1 MYRILRS
8 VCLEGGKSKMDQAQN
23 LRNIVKAQQVQVSKS
38 ARLITITSGK
48 GGVGKSSTAVN
59 LAVQFRKLGYS
70 VMIFDADFGLANIE
84 VMFGVFPEY
93 NLSDVIFHNKKIEE
107 IIAKGPMD
115 IGFISGGSGISELSN
130 LSKENVRFLASKLL
144 QLETMYDIIIV
155 DTGAGISDTVM
166 ELVKSSKEV
175 IVVTTPEPTSI
186 TDFYALL
193 KALKR
198 SSDFDSE
205 NTIIKVLANKVN
217 GPEEARELY
226 LKLNSV
232 VSKFLGIKL
241 EFLGLIPNDSHVS
254 KAVMQQKPVS
264 IVNENAKAA
273 RAYEKVAKGL
283 IENTQTDI
291 HGKVGIAQIFMNIF
305 RSKSGK

>member
-1 MYRILRS
+1 
-8 VCLEGGKSKMDQAQN
+8 MDQAQN

-70 VMIFDADFGLANIE
+70 VMIFDADFGSANIE